1 MKRVITRESCF
12 ESSRSENE
20 KIIDKKRISFMVR
33 SKIRGIYG
41 NKWLGSIWLILDPV
55 ATALVY
61 LLVLTVVRSN
71 PSPESL
77 FIGVSLFR
85 IFRPLSN
92 LELIRFLISLEVSRS
107 KRVRTLVVVTSMIR
121 YRLLDSFLASF
132 GVGLILLLY
141 LEMHFEGVL
150 AFLILGQTL
159 GIVSEGFGLNLT
171 LVVKRIPDV
180 GYLVTYFLM
189 LMFFGSP
196 VLYPMSATNGLHYKI
211 NQFNPFSFFVET
223 SRLASDLDSVILEI
237 GSEIIIPI
245 MTLLLLLSA
254 RGYSSMDK
262 QRWEVSRWS

>member
-85 IFRPLSN
+85 IFQTSFKSGVN
-92 LELIRFLISLEVSRS
+92 SVSDFTGGI
-107 KRVRTLVVVTSMIR
+107 KVERVRTLVVVTSMIR

-171 LVVKRIPDV
+171 LVVKKNSRCWLLSNILPDANVLWLSSTLPDV
-180 GYLVTYFLM
+180 RDEWPSLQNKPIQPL
-189 LMFFGSP
+189 L
-196 VLYPMSATNGLHYKI
+196 I
-211 NQFNPFSFFVET
+211 FS
-223 SRLASDLDSVILEI
+223 LKHLDLPLI
-237 GSEIIIPI
+237 
-245 MTLLLLLSA
+245 
-254 RGYSSMDK
+254 
-262 QRWEVSRWS
+262 